1 MHKKSLKGNHSFQEL
16 QSKLKRY
23 VPIIRNGW
31 LIKFS
36 HIPDIGVLLCIISLH
51 THQVIMRH
59 MKEEAEAVAF
69 IHLVESHNSREE
81 WIDIN

>member
-36 HIPDIGVLLCIISLH
+36 HIPDVGVLLCIISLH
-51 THQVIMRH
+51 THQVIVRH
-59 MKEEAEAVAF
+59 IKEEDQAIAF
-69 IHLVESHNSREE
+69 IHFVEAHNSREP
-81 WIDIN
+81 WTDID